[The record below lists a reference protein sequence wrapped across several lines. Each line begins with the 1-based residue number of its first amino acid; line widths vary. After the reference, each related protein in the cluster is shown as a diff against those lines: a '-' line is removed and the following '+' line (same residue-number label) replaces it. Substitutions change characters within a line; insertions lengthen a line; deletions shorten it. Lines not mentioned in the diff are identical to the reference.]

1 MKRLLLLIILIQLT
15 WSQDESI
22 NSETQNV
29 VSADSASVDSLATP
43 EVAISTEDEVSVL
56 DPSIPLTLDAGYKGF
71 LWGSEHNK
79 KIFTNFLHL
88 NEKDTLS
95 NYKSFSGRLGPDS
108 VVVHYF
114 FADSGFWKVELD
126 FYLDHESV
134 DSHVKHFLRHEK
146 NISEVYGP
154 PSKINQKE
162 SGVSSAYSNTLD
174 QKFSNAFYRSTWKAN
189 PAIIEL
195 YLNSSIL
202 MPKTDLSIFSGNYS
216 VLKLVYYNPDYMHS
230 SAPVSEPQALPSIF
244 EIY

>member
-1 MKRLLLLIILIQLT
+1 MKRLILTIIYLQIA
-15 WSQDESI
+15 WSQTDPADL
-22 NSETQNV
+22 QNQSLV
-29 VSADSASVDSLATP
+29 DSVSADSASLVESSLLS
-43 EVAISTEDEVSVL
+43 ENEVSVL

-71 LWGSEHNK
+71 LWGSGFDA
-79 KIFTNFLHL
+79 KIFTNFSEIM
-88 NEKDTLS
+88 NNDSLS
-95 NYKSFSGRLGPDS
+95 NYKSFVGRLGPDS

-114 FADSGFWKVELD
+114 FADSGFWKAELD
-126 FYLDHESV
+126 FHLNPMNV
-134 DSHVKHFLRHEK
+134 DAHIKHFLRHEK

-162 SGVSSAYSNTLD
+162 SGVSSAYTNILD

-230 SAPVSEPQALPSIF
+230 SEPTPEPKSLPSIF

>member
-1 MKRLLLLIILIQLT
+1 MKRLILTIIYLQIA
-15 WSQDESI
+15 WSQTDPADL
-22 NSETQNV
+22 QNQSLV
-29 VSADSASVDSLATP
+29 DSVSADSASLVETSLLS
-43 EVAISTEDEVSVL
+43 ENEVSVL

-71 LWGSEHNK
+71 LWGSGFDA
-79 KIFTNFLHL
+79 KIFTNFSEIM
-88 NEKDTLS
+88 NNDSLS
-95 NYKSFSGRLGPDS
+95 NYKSFVGRLGPDS

-114 FADSGFWKVELD
+114 FADSGFWKAELD
-126 FYLDHESV
+126 FHLNPMNV
-134 DSHVKHFLRHEK
+134 DAHIKHFLRHEK

-162 SGVSSAYSNTLD
+162 SGVSSAYTNILD

-230 SAPVSEPQALPSIF
+230 SEPTPEPKSLPSIF

>member
-1 MKRLLLLIILIQLT
+1 MKRLILTIIYIQIA
-15 WSQDESI
+15 WSQADPADL
-22 NSETQNV
+22 QNQSLV
-29 VSADSASVDSLATP
+29 DSVSADSASLVETSLLS
-43 EVAISTEDEVSVL
+43 ENEVSVL

-71 LWGSEHNK
+71 LWGSGFDA
-79 KIFTNFLHL
+79 KIFTNFSEIM
-88 NEKDTLS
+88 NNDSLS
-95 NYKSFSGRLGPDS
+95 NYKSFVGRLGPDS

-114 FADSGFWKVELD
+114 FADSGFWKAELD
-126 FYLDHESV
+126 FHLNPMNV
-134 DSHVKHFLRHEK
+134 DAHIKHFLRHEK

-162 SGVSSAYSNTLD
+162 SGVSSAYTNILD

-230 SAPVSEPQALPSIF
+230 SEPTPEPKSLPSIF

>member
-1 MKRLLLLIILIQLT
+1 MKRLLSLILLIQLT
-15 WSQDESI
+15 WSQD
-22 NSETQNV
+22 
-29 VSADSASVDSLATP
+29 DSANIETMEGVTDSVLVDSLAQADNVP
-43 EVAISTEDEVSVL
+43 EIEEKVAVL
-56 DPSIPLTLDAGYKGF
+56 DPSIPLTLDVGYKGF
-71 LWGSEHNK
+71 LWGSGQSK
-79 KIFTNFLHL
+79 KIFTSFTHI
-88 NEKDTLS
+88 NENDTLS
-95 NYKSFSGRLGPDS
+95 NYKSYSGRLGPDS
-108 VVVHYF
+108 VMVHYF

-126 FYLDHESV
+126 FYLEHESV
-134 DSHVKHFLRHEK
+134 DDHVKHFLRHEK

-216 VLKLVYYNPDYMHS
+216 VLKLVYYNPDFMHS
-230 SAPVSEPQALPSIF
+230 SEPSPEPQSLPSIF
-244 EIY
+244 ELY

>member
-1 MKRLLLLIILIQLT
+1 MKRLILTIIYFQIT
-15 WSQDESI
+15 WSQADSVDLQDQSLI
-22 NSETQNV
+22 DS
-29 VSADSASVDSLATP
+29 VSADSASLVETASLS
-43 EVAISTEDEVSVL
+43 ENEISVL

-71 LWGSEHNK
+71 LWGSGFDA
-79 KIFTNFLHL
+79 KIFTNFSEIM
-88 NEKDTLS
+88 NNDSLS
-95 NYKSFSGRLGPDS
+95 NYKSFVGRLGPDS

-114 FADSGFWKVELD
+114 FADSGFWKAEID
-126 FYLDHESV
+126 FHLNHMSV
-134 DSHVKHFLRHEK
+134 DAHIKDFLRHEK

-162 SGVSSAYSNTLD
+162 SGVSSAYTNILD

-230 SAPVSEPQALPSIF
+230 SEPTPEPKSLPSIF

>member
-1 MKRLLLLIILIQLT
+1 MKRLILTIIYFQIV
-15 WSQDESI
+15 WSQADSV
-22 NSETQNV
+22 SLQNQSLV
-29 VSADSASVDSLATP
+29 DSVSADSASQVETALLSEND
-43 EVAISTEDEVSVL
+43 ISVL

-71 LWGSEHNK
+71 LWGSGFDA
-79 KIFTNFLHL
+79 KIFTNFSEIM
-88 NEKDTLS
+88 NDDSLS
-95 NYKSFSGRLGPDS
+95 NYKSFVGRLGPDS
-108 VVVHYF
+108 VLVHYF
-114 FADSGFWKVELD
+114 FADSGFWKAELD
-126 FYLDHESV
+126 FHLNHMSV
-134 DSHVKHFLRHEK
+134 DSHIKHFLRHEK

-162 SGVSSAYSNTLD
+162 SGVSSTYTNILD

-202 MPKTDLSIFSGNYS
+202 MPKTDLSILSGNYS

-230 SAPVSEPQALPSIF
+230 SEPTPEPKSLPSIF

>member
-1 MKRLLLLIILIQLT
+1 MKRLILTIIYFQIT
-15 WSQDESI
+15 WSQADSVDLQDQSLI
-22 NSETQNV
+22 DS
-29 VSADSASVDSLATP
+29 VSADSASLVETASLS
-43 EVAISTEDEVSVL
+43 ENEISVL

-71 LWGSEHNK
+71 LWGSGFDA
-79 KIFTNFLHL
+79 KIFTNFSEIM
-88 NEKDTLS
+88 NNDSLS
-95 NYKSFSGRLGPDS
+95 NYKSFVGRLGPDS

-114 FADSGFWKVELD
+114 FADSGFWKAELD
-126 FYLDHESV
+126 FHLNPMNV
-134 DSHVKHFLRHEK
+134 DAHIKHFLRHEK

-162 SGVSSAYSNTLD
+162 SGVSSAYTNILD

-230 SAPVSEPQALPSIF
+230 SEPAPEPKSLPSIF

>member
-1 MKRLLLLIILIQLT
+1 MKRLIITIIYLQIA
-15 WSQDESI
+15 WSQADSV
-22 NSETQNV
+22 NLQNQSLIDS
-29 VSADSASVDSLATP
+29 VSADSVSLVETTLP
-43 EVAISTEDEVSVL
+43 SEDENSIL

-71 LWGSEHNK
+71 LWGSGFDA
-79 KIFTNFLHL
+79 KIFTNFSEIM
-88 NEKDTLS
+88 NNDSLS
-95 NYKSFSGRLGPDS
+95 NYKSFVGKLGPDS

-114 FADSGFWKVELD
+114 FADSGFWKAELD
-126 FYLDHESV
+126 FHLDHSSV
-134 DSHVKHFLRHEK
+134 ETHIKHFLRHEK

-162 SGVSSAYSNTLD
+162 SGVSSAYTNILD

-230 SAPVSEPQALPSIF
+230 SEPTPEAKSLPSIF